1 MNSSGA
7 NKVRIHC
14 VGNFA
19 PGEVIVRNSPDSR
32 PRVAEIESAIETAW
46 QQASA
51 RIGVKLFDGPMC
63 RLESFIADRR
73 LTLHL
78 SRTTY
83 KTFLGTNLANA
94 ELADK
99 FGTAALANPVGLSAA
114 LHTADG
120 FIMLGRRNASV
131 AYYPQRIH
139 PFAGTL
145 EPTGEMDVFAE
156 IRRELAEELGFT
168 DGDISEI
175 ACIGIAEDASIRQ
188 PELIFHVATN
198 RTRSQVE
205 QSLDNAEHSAAVA
218 IAAEKQSLQQA
229 ITDPAMTP
237 IATGAMLLWGRQRFG
252 REWFDVAARA
262 VTLPTQ

>member
-1 MNSSGA
+1 MNSPGV

-14 VGNFA
+14 IGKFA
-19 PGEVIVRNSPDSR
+19 LGEVIAQSSPDSR
-32 PRVAEIESAIETAW
+32 PRIAEIESAIETAW
-46 QQASA
+46 QQTSA
-51 RIGVKLFDGPMC
+51 QLGVKLFDGPMC
-63 RLESFIADRR
+63 RLESFIADKR

-83 KTFLGTNLANA
+83 KAFLGTNLANP

-99 FGTAALANPVGLSAA
+99 FGVAALANPVGLSAA
-114 LHTADG
+114 LLTADS

-145 EPTGEMDVFAE
+145 EPTGEIDVFAE
-156 IRRELAEELGFT
+156 MSRELAEELGFSR
-168 DGDISEI
+168 GDISEI
-175 ACIGIAEDASIRQ
+175 VCIGIAEDASIRQ
-188 PELIFHVATN
+188 PELIFQVATS
-198 RTRSQVE
+198 RMRAQVE
-205 QSLDNAEHSAAVA
+205 QSLDTAEHNAAVA
-218 IAAEKQSLQQA
+218 IAADKESLRQA

-237 IATGAMLLWGRQRFG
+237 IASAAILLWGRQRFG
-252 REWFDVAARA
+252 REWFDAAARA